1 MSYAGD
7 LSPQEAWAKLEDGA
21 ILVDVRTAGEWAHIG
36 IPDTAPA
43 GGTRK
48 DPLFIQWNLAGGI
61 PNSRFVEQLK
71 RQLELELEQQAADG
85 RGTALVFLCRS
96 GARSIAAAIAATEAG
111 YTSYNVLE
119 GFEGEPDR
127 HGERTVNGWKNRGLP
142 TNPGKH

>member
-7 LSPQEAWAKLEDGA
+7 LSPQEAWTKLEDGA
-21 ILVDVRTAGEWAHIG
+21 VLVDVRTEGEWAHIG
-36 IPDTAPA
+36 IPDTASA
-43 GGTRK
+43 GEK
-48 DPLFIQWNLAGGI
+48 PHDPLFIQWNLAGGI
-61 PNSRFVEQLK
+61 PNARFIEQLK
-71 RQLELELEQQAADG
+71 LQAPDG
-85 RGTALVFLCRS
+85 QGTELVFLCRS
-96 GARSIAAAIAATEAG
+96 GARSIAAAIAATQAG

>member
-21 ILVDVRTAGEWAHIG
+21 ILVDVRTEGEWAHIG
-36 IPDTAPA
+36 IPDTASA
-43 GGTRK
+43 GGTRN
-48 DPLFIQWNLAGGI
+48 DPLFIQWNLAGGL
-61 PNSRFVEQLK
+61 PNARFIEQLK
-71 RQLELELEQQAADG
+71 LQAPEEQ
-85 RGTALVFLCRS
+85 GTELVFLCRS
-96 GARSIAAAIAATEAG
+96 GARSVAAAIAATEAG

-127 HGERTVNGWKNRGLP
+127 HGDRTVNGWKNRGLP

>member
-21 ILVDVRTAGEWAHIG
+21 ILVDVRTEGEWTRIG
-36 IPDTAPA
+36 IPDTASA
-43 GGTRK
+43 GGTRH

-61 PNSRFVEQLK
+61 PNTRFIEELK
-71 RQLELELEQQAADG
+71 QQAHDG
-85 RGTALVFLCRS
+85 QGTELVFLCRS

-127 HGERTVNGWKNRGLP
+127 YGERTVNGWKNRGLP
-142 TNPGKH
+142 TNLGKH

>member
-21 ILVDVRTAGEWAHIG
+21 ILVDVRTEGEWAHIG
-36 IPDTAPA
+36 IPDTTSA
-43 GGTRK
+43 GGTRN

-61 PNSRFVEQLK
+61 PNARFIEQLK
-71 RQLELELEQQAADG
+71 LQLNSRPPTAQ
-85 RGTALVFLCRS
+85 GTELVFLCRS

-111 YTSYNVLE
+111 FTSYNVLE

-127 HGERTVNGWKNRGLP
+127 YGERTVNGWKNRGLP

>member
-21 ILVDVRTAGEWAHIG
+21 ILVDVRTEAEWAHIG
-36 IPDTAPA
+36 VPDTAPA

-48 DPLFIQWNLAGGI
+48 DPLFIQWNLAGGV

-71 RQLELELEQQAADG
+71 LELQQQAPDEQD
-85 RGTALVFLCRS
+85 TALVFLCRS
-96 GARSIAAAIAATEAG
+96 GARSIAAATAATEAG